1 MKRWWLGGLALLL
14 VAACA
19 TSPTGRK
26 QLILFGD
33 GEVAQLGLNSFDEL
47 KKQEKI
53 STDKKLTRYVQ
64 CVSDAIVQEIPASYK
79 TSVADWQVVLF
90 DSNDVN
96 AFALPGGRI
105 VSTRGCL
112 KQPRIRIS

>member
-53 STDKKLTRYVQ
+53 SKSILLHSSKSSL
-64 CVSDAIVQEIPASYK
+64 PL
-79 TSVADWQVVLF
+79 LF
-90 DSNDVN
+90 LIMEK
-96 AFALPGGRI
+96 A
-105 VSTRGCL
+105 
-112 KQPRIRIS
+112 